1 MQFDEDKTIEEIL
14 AEFPSEEKK
23 DEQPETEAL
32 ADFIKEEKEK
42 KEEKAD
48 DKFKPESLNI
58 LTNKE
63 ILKENLF
70 LSFQNYK
77 TNYETQEKEKKTLI
91 LRLFLNSVIDM
102 FNCVINSYNTE
113 EKFLE
118 KLSYLNIETLLE
130 KMPLY
135 IIRLQRLMK
144 LIVLACPENEEKI
157 YSVIEEERN
166 IKKTV
171 FETLI
176 NFSFEELYDYFI
188 KDCKLI
194 IYGFHFYNMEGA
206 FKTLKDIIRESNGA
220 ITKKEIDDFKQL
232 EKLDNMEIETINLEN
247 SVFENNFD
255 KLDLV

>member
-14 AEFPSEEKK
+14 ALIPSEEKK
-23 DEQPETEAL
+23 EEPETEAL
-32 ADFIKEEKEK
+32 PDFIKEEKEK

-48 DKFKPESLNI
+48 DKLKPESLNI

-63 ILKENLF
+63 IPNVNLF
-70 LSFQNYK
+70 LSFENLM
-77 TNYETQEKEKKTLI
+77 TNYETQKKEKKTLI

-102 FNCVINSYNTE
+102 LNCVINSYDTNG
-113 EKFLE
+113 KFFE

-144 LIVLACPENEEKI
+144 LIILVCPENEETI
-157 YSVIEEERN
+157 YSVMEEEIN

-176 NFSFEELYDYFI
+176 NLTFEELYDYFI
-188 KDCKLI
+188 HDCKLI
-194 IYGFHFYNMEGA
+194 TNGFHFYNMEGA
-206 FKTLKDIIRESNGA
+206 FKTLKDIIKESNGA
-220 ITKKEIDDFKQL
+220 IKKKDIDDFKQL
-232 EKLDNMEIETINLEN
+232 EKFDNMEIETINLEN
-247 SVFENNFD
+247 SGYE
-255 KLDLV
+255 

>member
-14 AEFPSEEKK
+14 ALIPSEEKK
-23 DEQPETEAL
+23 EEQETEAL
-32 ADFIKEEKEK
+32 PEFIKEEKEK

-48 DKFKPESLNI
+48 DKLKPESLNI

-63 ILKENLF
+63 IPNVNLF
-70 LSFQNYK
+70 LSFENLM
-77 TNYETQEKEKKTLI
+77 TNYETQKKEKKTLI

-102 FNCVINSYNTE
+102 LNCVINSYDTN
-113 EKFLE
+113 EKIFE

-135 IIRLQRLMK
+135 IIRLQKLME
-144 LIVLACPENEEKI
+144 LIILACPENKEKI
-157 YSVIEEERN
+157 YSVIEEERI
-166 IKKTV
+166 IKKTA

-188 KDCKLI
+188 NDCKLI
-194 IYGFHFYNMEGA
+194 IYGFHFYNMERA

-220 ITKKEIDDFKQL
+220 ITKKETGDFKQL
-232 EKLDNMEIETINLEN
+232 EKLDDMEIETINLEN
-247 SVFENNFD
+247 SVFE
-255 KLDLV
+255 

>member
-14 AEFPSEEKK
+14 ALIPSEEKK
-23 DEQPETEAL
+23 EEPETEAL
-32 ADFIKEEKEK
+32 PDFIKEEKEK

-48 DKFKPESLNI
+48 DKLKPESLNI

-63 ILKENLF
+63 IPNVNLF
-70 LSFQNYK
+70 LSFENLM
-77 TNYETQEKEKKTLI
+77 TNYETQKKEKKTLI

-102 FNCVINSYNTE
+102 LNCVINSYDTNG
-113 EKFLE
+113 KFFE

-135 IIRLQRLMK
+135 IIRLQKLME
-144 LIVLACPENEEKI
+144 LIILACPENKEKI
-157 YSVIEEERN
+157 YIVIEEERI
-166 IKKTV
+166 IKKTA

-188 KDCKLI
+188 NDCKLI
-194 IYGFHFYNMEGA
+194 IYGFHFYNMERA

-220 ITKKEIDDFKQL
+220 ITKKETGDFKQL
-232 EKLDNMEIETINLEN
+232 EKLDDMEIETINLEN
-247 SVFENNFD
+247 SVFE
-255 KLDLV
+255 

>member
-14 AEFPSEEKK
+14 ALIPSEEKK
-23 DEQPETEAL
+23 EEPETEAL
-32 ADFIKEEKEK
+32 PDFIKEEKEK

-48 DKFKPESLNI
+48 DKLKPESLNI

-63 ILKENLF
+63 IPNVNLF
-70 LSFQNYK
+70 LSFENLM
-77 TNYETQEKEKKTLI
+77 TNYETQKKEKKTLI

-102 FNCVINSYNTE
+102 LNCVINSYDTNG
-113 EKFLE
+113 KFFE

-144 LIVLACPENEEKI
+144 LIILVCPENKETI
-157 YSVIEEERN
+157 YSVIEEEIN

-176 NFSFEELYDYFI
+176 NLTFEELYDYFI
-188 KDCKLI
+188 HDCKLI
-194 IYGFHFYNMEGA
+194 TNGFHFYNMEGA
-206 FKTLKDIIRESNGA
+206 FKTLKDIIKESNGA
-220 ITKKEIDDFKQL
+220 IKKKDIDDFKQL
-232 EKLDNMEIETINLEN
+232 EKFDNMEIETINLEN
-247 SVFENNFD
+247 SVFE
-255 KLDLV
+255 

>member
-14 AEFPSEEKK
+14 ALIPSEEKK
-23 DEQPETEAL
+23 EEPETEAL
-32 ADFIKEEKEK
+32 PDFIKEEKEK

-48 DKFKPESLNI
+48 DKLKPESLNI

-63 ILKENLF
+63 IPNVNFF
-70 LSFQNYK
+70 LSFENLM
-77 TNYETQEKEKKTLI
+77 TNYETQKKEKKTLI

-102 FNCVINSYNTE
+102 LNCVINSYDTNG
-113 EKFLE
+113 KFFE

-135 IIRLQRLMK
+135 IIRLQKLME
-144 LIVLACPENEEKI
+144 LIILACPENKEKI
-157 YSVIEEERN
+157 YSVIEEERI
-166 IKKTV
+166 IKKTA

-188 KDCKLI
+188 NDCKLI
-194 IYGFHFYNMEGA
+194 IYGFHFYNMERA

-220 ITKKEIDDFKQL
+220 ITKKETGDFKQL
-232 EKLDNMEIETINLEN
+232 EKLDDMEIETINLEN
-247 SVFENNFD
+247 SVFE
-255 KLDLV
+255 

>member
-14 AEFPSEEKK
+14 ALIPSEEKK
-23 DEQPETEAL
+23 EEPETEAL
-32 ADFIKEEKEK
+32 PDFIKEEKEK

-48 DKFKPESLNI
+48 DKLKPESLNI

-63 ILKENLF
+63 IPNVNLF
-70 LSFQNYK
+70 LSFENLM
-77 TNYETQEKEKKTLI
+77 TNYETQKKEKKTLI

-102 FNCVINSYNTE
+102 LNCVINSYDTNG
-113 EKFLE
+113 KFFE

-135 IIRLQRLMK
+135 IIRLQKLME
-144 LIVLACPENEEKI
+144 LIILACPENKEKI
-157 YSVIEEERN
+157 YSVIEEERI
-166 IKKTV
+166 IKKTA

-188 KDCKLI
+188 NDCKLI
-194 IYGFHFYNMEGA
+194 IYGFHFYNMERA

-220 ITKKEIDDFKQL
+220 ITKKETVDFKQL
-232 EKLDNMEIETINLEN
+232 EKLDDMEIETINLEN
-247 SVFENNFD
+247 SVFE
-255 KLDLV
+255 

>member
-14 AEFPSEEKK
+14 ALIPSEEKK
-23 DEQPETEAL
+23 EEPETEVL
-32 ADFIKEEKEK
+32 PDFIKEEKEK

-48 DKFKPESLNI
+48 DKLKPESLNI

-63 ILKENLF
+63 IPNVNLF
-70 LSFQNYK
+70 LSFENLM
-77 TNYETQEKEKKTLI
+77 TNYETQKKEKKTLI

-102 FNCVINSYNTE
+102 LNCVINSYDTNG
-113 EKFLE
+113 KFFE

-135 IIRLQRLMK
+135 IIRLQKLME
-144 LIVLACPENEEKI
+144 LIILACPENKEKI
-157 YSVIEEERN
+157 YSVIEEERI
-166 IKKTV
+166 IKKTA

-188 KDCKLI
+188 NDCKLI
-194 IYGFHFYNMEGA
+194 IYGFHFYNMERA

-220 ITKKEIDDFKQL
+220 ITKKETGDFKQL
-232 EKLDNMEIETINLEN
+232 EKLDDMEIETINLEN
-247 SVFENNFD
+247 SVFE
-255 KLDLV
+255 

>member
-14 AEFPSEEKK
+14 ALIPSEEKK
-23 DEQPETEAL
+23 EEPETEAL
-32 ADFIKEEKEK
+32 PDFIKEEKEK

-48 DKFKPESLNI
+48 DKLKPESLNI

-63 ILKENLF
+63 IPNVNLF
-70 LSFQNYK
+70 LSFENCM
-77 TNYETQEKEKKTLI
+77 TNYETQKKEKKTLI

-102 FNCVINSYNTE
+102 LNCVINSYDTN
-113 EKFLE
+113 EKIFE

-135 IIRLQRLMK
+135 IIRLQKLME
-144 LIVLACPENEEKI
+144 LIILACPENKEKI
-157 YSVIEEERN
+157 YSVIEEERI
-166 IKKTV
+166 IKKTA

-188 KDCKLI
+188 NDCKLI
-194 IYGFHFYNMEGA
+194 IYGFHFYNMERA

-220 ITKKEIDDFKQL
+220 ITKKETGDFKQL
-232 EKLDNMEIETINLEN
+232 EKLDDMEIETINLEN
-247 SVFENNFD
+247 SVFE
-255 KLDLV
+255 

>member
-14 AEFPSEEKK
+14 ALIPSEEKK
-23 DEQPETEAL
+23 EEPETEAL
-32 ADFIKEEKEK
+32 PDFIKEEKEK

-48 DKFKPESLNI
+48 DKLKPESLNI

-63 ILKENLF
+63 IPNVNLF
-70 LSFQNYK
+70 LSFENLM
-77 TNYETQEKEKKTLI
+77 TNYETQKKEKKTLI

-102 FNCVINSYNTE
+102 FNCVINSYDTNG
-113 EKFLE
+113 KFFE

-135 IIRLQRLMK
+135 IIRLQKLME
-144 LIVLACPENEEKI
+144 LIILACPENKEKI
-157 YSVIEEERN
+157 YSVIEEERI
-166 IKKTV
+166 IKKTA

-188 KDCKLI
+188 NDCKLI
-194 IYGFHFYNMEGA
+194 IYGFHFYNMERA

-220 ITKKEIDDFKQL
+220 ITKKETGDFKQL
-232 EKLDNMEIETINLEN
+232 EKLDDMEIETINLEN
-247 SVFENNFD
+247 SVFE
-255 KLDLV
+255 

>member
-14 AEFPSEEKK
+14 ALIPSEEKK
-23 DEQPETEAL
+23 EEPETEAL
-32 ADFIKEEKEK
+32 PDFIKEEKEK

-48 DKFKPESLNI
+48 DKLKPESLNI

-63 ILKENLF
+63 IPNVNLF
-70 LSFQNYK
+70 LSFENLM
-77 TNYETQEKEKKTLI
+77 TNYETQKKEKKTLI

-102 FNCVINSYNTE
+102 LNCVINSYDTNG
-113 EKFLE
+113 KFFE

-130 KMPLY
+130 EMPLY
-135 IIRLQRLMK
+135 IIRLQKLME
-144 LIVLACPENEEKI
+144 LIILACPENEEKI
-157 YSVIEEERN
+157 YSVIEEERI
-166 IKKTV
+166 IKKTA

-188 KDCKLI
+188 NDCKLI
-194 IYGFHFYNMEGA
+194 IYGFHFYNMERA

-220 ITKKEIDDFKQL
+220 ITKKETGDFKQL

-247 SVFENNFD
+247 SVFE
-255 KLDLV
+255 